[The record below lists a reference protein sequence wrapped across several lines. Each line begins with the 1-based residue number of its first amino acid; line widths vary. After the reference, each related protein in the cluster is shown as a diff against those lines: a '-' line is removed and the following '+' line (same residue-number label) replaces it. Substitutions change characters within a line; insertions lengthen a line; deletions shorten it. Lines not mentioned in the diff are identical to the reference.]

1 MTKKTPFQSQIHFNC
16 ITQYQEQEK
25 E

>member
-16 ITQYQEQEK
+16 FTQYQEQEK